1 MSNDSNKDSGLIEGT
16 AFLLIAFIAWGFTS
30 WTRFFIVL
38 AILALI
44 WLAPGSPT
52 AVHVNF

>member
-1 MSNDSNKDSGLIEGT
+1 MSNDSNKDSGLIAGT